1 MQHMSRREVLAFF
14 RRYRGA
20 GYHLARAA
28 PGVRVLAA
36 AAYQEK
42 NCKPKGSHAA
52 Q

>member
-1 MQHMSRREVLAFF
+1 MSQRGVLAFF
-14 RRYRGA
+14 RRDCGA

-42 NCKPKGSHAA
+42 VCKPKGSHAA